1 VPEGIFVCMT
11 IQFMQ
16 LTPRTHICRKILDLD
31 LIQNCMTECLS
42 VTNVDLIA
50 ALTLK
55 MVELTILD
63 ISLEHVDLWL
73 NIHFLASICYYE

>member
-1 VPEGIFVCMT
+1 MYGNIVYATNSKDPY
-11 IQFMQ
+11 MQ
-16 LTPRTHICRKILDLD
+16 KDSGFRFNTKLHD
-31 LIQNCMTECLS
+31 CLS